1 MENVC
6 KHAGCKDWEN
16 GLFYENLLLNGI
28 ARPNADTLPSR
39 KFASPSKVA
48 TLWDPSLTWSLISYS
63 SALLLVSYLS
73 SLAGRPTSPVRT
85 MLSPGTMSFS
95 YKKLGSVP
103 ALPMVVSCWTVLW
116 WTAAPKVCAHSFISW
131 VSWALIIP
139 GGSCGLWVDIVKCC
153 PVCGL
158 LYSLLDSVWN
168 SWCIQGHCI
177 KVICDGPQSDCSL
190 HLMSCIHQQN
200 RN

>member
-1 MENVC
+1 MRTPFQV
-6 KHAGCKDWEN
+6 GS
-16 GLFYENLLLNGI
+16 LLLHPKW
-28 ARPNADTLPSR
+28 RPFEIL
-39 KFASPSKVA
+39 
-48 TLWDPSLTWSLISYS
+48 LWLGLWFLILLHCYLYHICLHWQEGRH
-63 SALLLVSYLS
+63 LLLGQCFP
-73 SLAGRPTSPVRT
+73 LAQCLFRT
-85 MLSPGTMSFS
+85 RNWGAFQPYPWLFLVGQFFDE
-95 YKKLGSVP
+95 LQ
-103 ALPMVVSCWTVLW
+103 
-116 WTAAPKVCAHSFISW
+116 SFISW